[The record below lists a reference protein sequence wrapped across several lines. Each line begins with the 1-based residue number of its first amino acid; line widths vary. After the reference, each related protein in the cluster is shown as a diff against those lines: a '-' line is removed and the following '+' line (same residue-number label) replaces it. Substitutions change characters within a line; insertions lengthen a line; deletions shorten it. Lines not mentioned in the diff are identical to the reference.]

1 MKVIF
6 YMEKHTRAL
15 SQDVTNTFAM
25 LYHRHG
31 TNLKW
36 LKVSQVECEIRKLS
50 NTTFV
55 FVKISK
61 KI

>member
-1 MKVIF
+1 
-6 YMEKHTRAL
+6 MEKHTRAL